1 MKDLFAIRIGFN
13 EKDETYGALVHSI
26 TDGKFATIKHTS
38 IRTVMA
44 ELNKLV
50 RGKTR
55 EVKNFPIPEKSRI
68 ITLPQSASML
78 VGPNG
83 RRLTNGRR

>member
-13 EKDETYGALVHSI
+13 EKEQTYGALVHSV
-26 TDGKFATIKHTS
+26 TDDKFATIKKTS
-38 IRTVMA
+38 IRVVMS

-50 RGKTR
+50 RDKTR
-55 EVKNFPIPEKSRI
+55 EVKHFPIPEPKRI
-68 ITLPQSASML
+68 ITLPQSAPML

-83 RRLTNGRR
+83 RRLANGRR

>member
-13 EKDETYGALVHSI
+13 EKEQTYGALVHSV
-26 TDGKFATIKHTS
+26 TDNKFATIKKTS
-38 IRTVMA
+38 IRVVMA

-55 EVKNFPIPEKSRI
+55 EVKHFPIPEKSRI
-68 ITLPQSASML
+68 ITLPQSAPMI

-83 RRLTNGRR
+83 RRLSNGRR

>member
-13 EKDETYGALVHSI
+13 ENEQTYGALVHSV
-26 TDGKFATIKHTS
+26 TDNKFATIKKKS
-38 IRTVMA
+38 IRVVMA

-50 RGKTR
+50 RAKTR
-55 EVKNFPIPEKSRI
+55 EVKHFPIPEKSRI
-68 ITLPQSASML
+68 ITLAQSPRVL

-83 RRLTNGRR
+83 RKLNGRS

>member
-1 MKDLFAIRIGFN
+1 MKDLFAIRIGYN
-13 EKDETYGALVHSI
+13 EKDETYGALVHSV
-26 TDGKFATIKHTS
+26 TDNKFATIKKTS

-44 ELNKLV
+44 ELNKLI

-55 EVKNFPIPEKSRI
+55 EVKHFPIPEKSRI
-68 ITLPQSASML
+68 ITLPQSAPML

-83 RRLTNGRR
+83 RRLNGLR